1 MREKLFA
8 LCALPDKCVWHS
20 RARARRNLF
29 IFKKSLALWKIK
41 NSPDGRRKPEEKI
54 GSTKTT
60 TSTLT
65 FVTELLFA
73 LIKLVFL

>member
-1 MREKLFA
+1 VCGTL
-8 LCALPDKCVWHS
+8 
-20 RARARRNLF
+20 ARAHGAIYLF
-29 IFKKSLALWKIK
+29 SKSLPLWKIK

-73 LIKLVFL
+73 LVKLVFL

>member
-1 MREKLFA
+1 MCVALSPREFTA
-8 LCALPDKCVWHS
+8 Q
-20 RARARRNLF
+20 F
-29 IFKKSLALWKIK
+29 IYFQKSLPLWKIK

-73 LIKLVFL
+73 LVKLVFL